1 MIMPAMSEIISTDLR
16 TPQDVVQAQAEI
28 IGAWTEIRGLID
40 AVPDILLAVNSNR
53 QIVFANRAA
62 LDFFHVGSA
71 TELWGKR
78 PGEAA
83 GCMHSRE
90 TTGGCG
96 NSESCRVCGAFLA
109 IYHGLRGETSV
120 EECRMALTGGTPLDL
135 SIWTRPFDIDD
146 QRFLFLS
153 IKDISDEKRRQALE
167 KIFFHDLLNTAG
179 GLQSISEI
187 IEASAPEELR
197 DLRDVIVSLSE
208 QLVDEIRA
216 QRDLLAAER
225 GELHVQMRKANSR
238 EVVAKTISM
247 YLKSQSCDG
256 KTIQSSEICE
266 EIPLLTD
273 MGILL
278 RVLGNLAKN
287 ALEATS
293 PGGTVTVGCH
303 SLTGDT
309 VEFFVHNDAC
319 IPREFQLQIFNRSFS
334 TKGAG
339 RGLGT
344 YSVKLLTERFLSGKV
359 EFSSHPKAGTVFF
372 VKLPREPASDGNV
385 F

>member
-1 MIMPAMSEIISTDLR
+1 MSETTSSDLR
-16 TPQDVVQAQAEI
+16 TPQDVVLSQAET
-28 IGAWTEIRGLID
+28 IGAWTEIRGVID
-40 AVPDILLAVNSNR
+40 AVPDILLAVNSSR

-62 LDFFHVGSA
+62 MDFFHVGSA
-71 TELWGKR
+71 HELWGKR

-90 TTGGCG
+90 TPGGCG

-109 IYHGLRGETSV
+109 IYQGLQGETSV
-120 EECRMALTGGTPLDL
+120 EECRMALAGGTPLDL
-135 SIWTRPFDIDD
+135 TIWTRPFDIDG
-146 QRFLFLS
+146 QQFLFLS

-167 KIFFHDLLNTAG
+167 KLFFHDLLNTAG

-197 DLRDVIVSLSE
+197 ELREVIASLSE

-238 EVVAKTISM
+238 DVVAKTISM
-247 YLKSQSCDG
+247 YLKSQSSDG
-256 KTIQSSEICE
+256 KTIHSSEICE
-266 EIPLLTD
+266 EIPFLTD
-273 MGILL
+273 TAILL
-278 RVLGNLAKN
+278 RVLGNLSKN
-287 ALEATS
+287 ALEAT
-293 PGGTVTVGCH
+293 PAGGTVTVGCH
-303 SLTGDT
+303 ALTSDT
-309 VEFFVHNDAC
+309 VEFFVHNTAC
-319 IPREFQLQIFNRSFS
+319 IPREFQLQIFKRSFS

-359 EFSSHPKAGTVFF
+359 EFSSKPSAGTVFF
-372 VKLPREPASDGNV
+372 VKLPRDPVSDRSRS
-385 F
+385 